1 MRTKGVGPRNLGI
14 SPLKAKSDPPVPG
27 KAVLDGAKA
36 FSKAYN
42 ADAPKRAQQN
52 KDAINQRIANKA
64 TGGIKPDTTI
74 ESLFIGGPVAKGI
87 VKGLAVGG
95 RKLMGLAAA
104 GTRTAKATHLGTEV
118 AHIGEVAHKTTSP
131 AHMKKIKR

>member
-1 MRTKGVGPRNLGI
+1 MRTKGVGPRNLGT

-27 KAVLDGAKA
+27 KAFTQGAKDY
-36 FSKAYN
+36 K
-42 ADAPKRAQQN
+42 ADAPKRIQESS
-52 KDAINQRIANKA
+52 DAFDNRKKA

-74 ESLFIGGPVAKGI
+74 ESLFIGGPAAKGI

-95 RKLMGLAAA
+95 RKLTGLAAA
-104 GTRTAKATHLGTEV
+104 GTRTAKATHLGTEA
-118 AHIGEVAHKTTSP
+118 AHIGEVAHKATSP

>member
-27 KAVLDGAKA
+27 KAFMQGG
-36 FSKAYN
+36 
-42 ADAPKRAQQN
+42 
-52 KDAINQRIANKA
+52 KDYTANKNNVQYNPDAFANREMA

-74 ESLFIGGPVAKGI
+74 ESLFIGGPAAKGI

-95 RKLMGLAAA
+95 RKLTGLAAA
-104 GTRTAKATHLGTEV
+104 GARTAKATHLGTEA
-118 AHIGEVAHKTTSP
+118 AHIGEVAHKVTSP